1 MTATSETATEAGEVA
16 RTSGPPPI
24 EAPPGL
30 RRMKAIATSMLVI
43 AAIVFVIAK
52 RAEADG
58 GTWVGYV
65 RATAE
70 AAMVGALA
78 DWFAVTALFRR
89 PLGLPIPHTA
99 IIQQRKDEIGESL
112 GSFVRDNFLTRD
124 IVSGRLADAGLARK
138 VGEWAAEPEHAR
150 QVGDQLGASIRGV
163 TEVLSDEEL
172 STELSDQLASR
183 ARAVP
188 LAPMLGR
195 VVDEATTGDYH
206 HQLLE
211 STLTGLAAF
220 MDENRTSFRKRLYD
234 ESPWWVPEQVDDR
247 VFDKIYDVV
256 SRFLA
261 DVGSDRNH
269 ELRRSLD
276 ERAAH
281 LAVQLK
287 EDPAL
292 AARAERYREE
302 ILGHPEVRAW
312 SESLWLR
319 LKDGLVTAS
328 TDPSSDLRQRIDGV
342 VVDAGGRVATDPEL
356 QAKLDQWLIAAV
368 GHVADQFRDEVADL
382 IATTVQRW
390 DAEETADRLEAQV
403 GKDLQFIRINGT
415 VVGGLAGFA
424 IHAIGTFLT

>member
-1 MTATSETATEAGEVA
+1 MTTTDRPSEAA
-16 RTSGPPPI
+16 SPPAI
-24 EAPPGL
+24 EQPPGL

-78 DWFAVTALFRR
+78 DWFAVTALFRH
-89 PLGLPIPHTA
+89 PLGIPIPHTA
-99 IIQQRKDEIGESL
+99 IIQKRKDEIGESL
-112 GSFVRDNFLTRD
+112 GSFVRDNFLTRE
-124 IVSGRLADAGLARK
+124 IVSGRLADAALARK
-138 VGEWAAEPEHAR
+138 VGEWAAEPTHAR

-163 TEVLSDEEL
+163 TEILSDEEL

-188 LAPMLGR
+188 VAPLLGR
-195 VVDEATTGDYH
+195 VVDEATSGEYH
-206 HQLLE
+206 QQLLE
-211 STLTGLAAF
+211 STLTGLSTF
-220 MDENRTSFRKRLYD
+220 MDENRVTFRKRLYN
-234 ESPWWVPEQVDDR
+234 ESPWWVPEQVDDV

-261 DVGSDRNH
+261 DVGRDRDH

-276 ERAAH
+276 ERAAG
-281 LAVQLK
+281 LAVKLK

-292 AARAERYREE
+292 AARAEQYREE
-302 ILGHPEVRAW
+302 LLAHPEVRAW

-328 TDPSSDLRQRIDGV
+328 TDPDSDLRQRIDGV
-342 VVDAGGRVATDPEL
+342 IADGGARVAADPEL
-356 QAKLDQWLIAAV
+356 QAKLDQWIIAAV

-382 IATTVQRW
+382 IASTVQRW
-390 DAEETADRLEAQV
+390 DAAETADRLEAQV

-415 VVGGLAGFA
+415 VVGGLAGFV
-424 IHAIGTFLT
+424 IHAVGELLT